1 MFTNREGCTIYER
14 TVQNRSPV
22 FIRHETARIYYEET
36 KGQKEGKDREP
47 ENKVLV
53 IIPDGAT
60 EYIPKTG
67 DKIVGEIISD
77 ETPPV
82 SAFTIFDV
90 RDLRFGSAQSSH
102 IEVTAK

>member
-14 TVQNRSPV
+14 TIQNRSPV
-22 FIRHETARIYYEET
+22 FIRHETGRIYYEET
-36 KGQKEGKDREP
+36 RGQKEGKDREP

-67 DKIVGEIISD
+67 DKIVGEIIPD

-82 SAFTIFDV
+82 SAFTVFTAKDF
-90 RDLRFGSAQSSH
+90 RYGSAQGRH
-102 IEVTAK
+102 IEVNAR